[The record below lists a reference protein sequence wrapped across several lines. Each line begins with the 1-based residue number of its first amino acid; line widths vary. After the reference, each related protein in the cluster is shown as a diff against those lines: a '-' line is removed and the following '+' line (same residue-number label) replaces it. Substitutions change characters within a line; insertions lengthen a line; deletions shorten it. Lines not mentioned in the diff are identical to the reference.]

1 MKKSDLKQGMCVQ
14 TTHNRY
20 GFVELDRNRIDFCYD
35 PDVIKD
41 EYAHLEKISLDDVI
55 EFGNEQ
61 LGIGF
66 VVTEEVKGKYP
77 DYYKYYEVGDICVMY
92 EIVAVYT
99 FNKIYDNGVG
109 VYPPLIID

>member
-35 PDVIKD
+35 PDFLD
-41 EYAHLEKISLDDVI
+41 EYKVLEKVSLDEVF

-61 LGIGF
+61 LGIGTL
-66 VVTEEVKGKYP
+66 VTEENKKKYP
-77 DYYKYYEVGDICVMY
+77 DLYRYFEVGEICIWY
-92 EIVAVYT
+92 EIVAAYT
-99 FNKIYDNGVG
+99 FNKVYDNGVG
-109 VYPPLIID
+109 VYPPLVLE

>member
-41 EYAHLEKISLDDVI
+41 EYAHLEKVSLDDVI

-61 LGIGF
+61 LGIEAIQNF
-66 VVTEEVKGKYP
+66 LDYEFDWEENKEVTDRRMDEA
-77 DYYKYYEVGDICVMY
+77 YY
-92 EIVAVYT
+92 
-99 FNKIYDNGVG
+99 
-109 VYPPLIID
+109 